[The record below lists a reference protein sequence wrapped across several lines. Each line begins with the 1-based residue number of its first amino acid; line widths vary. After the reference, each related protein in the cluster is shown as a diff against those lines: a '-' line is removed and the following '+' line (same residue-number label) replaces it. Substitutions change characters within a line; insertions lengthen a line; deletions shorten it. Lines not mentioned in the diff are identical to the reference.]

1 MAFAPESG
9 FRRALRGAFKF
20 ARGHV
25 VLSASFLAAIVTMAF
40 VPPDAAY
47 AGYIDAR
54 TIACLFGILAVAGAL
69 KRAGAFEKAA
79 RLVVRRFRTSRSAV
93 FSLVAATAV
102 LSMFATNDMALIM
115 MLPLA
120 AATLIRAGWVRLLP
134 FTFVMLG
141 LTANLGGMI
150 MPFGNPQNLYLYSS
164 YAIGLADFLSAM
176 ALPFV
181 ASMVLVALC
190 CAVKVRK
197 SEPAADSGAAASDEA
212 PLDRRRLALYIAL
225 FALCVGMVLRVVP
238 APVAVAAVV
247 VGLLAAD
254 RGALAAVDYPLL
266 LTFVCFF
273 VFSGNLSRIPEVD
286 AFLGDVVRA
295 QPLLVSAGLS
305 QVISNVPAAVLLSHF
320 TDAWQPLLVGVN
332 IGGAGTLV
340 GSLASLITLQQYGL
354 VRRVRAV
361 RLVEAAS
368 MKRFV
373 GLFFGYNLS
382 FLIVL
387 VAVCS
392 FA

>member
-1 MAFAPESG
+1 MGSVSISFP
-9 FRRALRGAFKF
+9 RRALRAAFRF

-25 VLSASFLAAIVTMAF
+25 VLSVSFFAALATMAF

-47 AGYIDAR
+47 AGYIDLR

-79 RLVVRRFRTSRSAV
+79 RLVVRRFRTSRTAIA
-93 FSLVAATAV
+93 SLVVATAV

-120 AATLIRAGWVRLLP
+120 GATLIRAGWVRLLP

-150 MPFGNPQNLYLYSS
+150 VPFGNPQNLYLYSAYS
-164 YAIGLADFLSAM
+164 IRLADFLAVM
-176 ALPFV
+176 ALPFA
-181 ASMVLVALC
+181 ASMALVAAC
-190 CAVKVRK
+190 CAVRLRT
-197 SEPAADSGAAASDEA
+197 SEPAAGEASATEEP
-212 PLDRRRLALYIAL
+212 PLDRRRCALYAVL

-247 VGLLAAD
+247 AGLAVSD
-254 RGALAAVDYPLL
+254 RGALRAVDYPLL

-273 VFSGNLSRIPEVD
+273 VFAGNLSRIPEVD
-286 AFLGDVVRA
+286 AFLSWLAGSW
-295 QPLLVSAGLS
+295 PLAVSAGLS

-340 GSLASLITLQQYGL
+340 GSLASLITLQQYSI

-361 RLVEAAS
+361 RAVES
-368 MKRFV
+368 TSTKRFV
-373 GLFFGYNLS
+373 AEFFAYNVS

-387 VAVCS
+387 FAVCS
-392 FA
+392 LAL